1 MIEGIVSSSEAKIV
15 FVKLYQFHLILYS
28 SVLYIS
34 FKTLIF

>member
-15 FVKLYQFHLILYS
+15 FVKPNKFDLILYS